1 MAQAINVRE
10 IVEQYLRNLAALGVP
25 VQKAFIFGS
34 QASGLADEDSDI
46 DLAVISPYF
55 ERMGLWDKAKV
66 LGRATRDIPC
76 PMDVLGYSPS
86 QLKKVRPGTL
96 LDEIVKNGI
105 EVR

>member
-1 MAQAINVRE
+1 MAQAIDVRE
-10 IVEQYLRNLAALGVP
+10 IVEHYLQNLAALGVP

-34 QASGLADEDSDI
+34 QATGLANEYSDI

-76 PMDVLGYSPS
+76 PMDVLGYAPS
-86 QLKKVRPGTL
+86 QLKKIRPGTL

-105 EVR
+105 EIC

>member
-10 IVEQYLRNLAALGVP
+10 IVEHHLRNLAALGVP

-34 QASGLADEDSDI
+34 QASGHANEDSDI

-55 ERMGLWDKAKV
+55 KRMGLWDKAKV

-76 PMDVLGYSPS
+76 PMDVLSYSPS

-105 EVR
+105 EIR